1 MVEVEAEAKE
11 AGEVAVPIAPTST
24 GAYDPNVEPPYGWVV
39 CIAMHLINGFTWGII
54 ASYGVYLSYYINHET
69 FPGASDLDFAFVGG
83 VNFATALLCAPI
95 VNVSIRLFGTKFP
108 MYCGCFLF
116 AGGFIAASFATKF
129 WHLILTQGILVG
141 LGVGCCWLPA
151 TPLLPSWFNRNRS
164 LAQGIAAAGSG
175 VGGIIFSAATTPMI
189 ENLSLAWSLRIIG
202 IVSFGVLFIATVL
215 MRDRNATIK
224 PRLKAFD
231 IALLR
236 RYRVWLLIGY
246 SFFSISGYII
256 CTYTLSAFALSL
268 GLSQHQGG
276 IVTTVLNVGTAIG
289 RPGIGVLSDRFGRMT
304 VASGLTAV
312 NTLMVFAVWIPT
324 TSFGLLLFLAFV
336 LGITAGVYWGTIAP
350 LCAEVVELKE
360 LPTTLGLMWL
370 SVSMPALFSEAI
382 ALGIRQPHHHR
393 PYLWPEIY
401 TGITFLLASLFMLEL
416 KRQKWGLFVRERHR
430 DICFRLSRPRNDIV
444 ERMPVTEILL
454 LRHGHRLAWTLN
466 PVTGEYTSNHPFP
479 TGLPADPPLASHGV
493 QQARETARHLGKVL
507 EEVVKTD
514 RVRIYS
520 SLFYRCLETLRPTVE
535 TLREISLPTTTPAQH
550 RHLKVRGERGIGEWF
565 GRAWFVQPKPAEPSR
580 LRKEFFP
587 WLDDEYV
594 SRVVPPEHGERI
606 VPLHD
611 RVARA
616 LAHIVQD
623 VDEEYHRS
631 GRGDEEVTLLLCGHA
646 AQIIASGR
654 ALTGQVPDDLD
665 EEDFKCF
672 TCGISKFTRRQV
684 PGTGEPYYDDDWRNS
699 GGVAGGWDCILNSD
713 CSHLSQ
719 GEERGWHFHGD
730 ESFDSY
736 EAPTGMG
743 IGIRPT
749 NGGSSYSKL

>member
-141 LGVGCCWLPA
+141 LG
-151 TPLLPSWFNRNRS
+151 
-164 LAQGIAAAGSG
+164 GIAAAGSG

-370 SVSMPALFSEAI
+370 SVSMPAL
-382 ALGIRQPHHHR
+382 L
-393 PYLWPEIY
+393 
-401 TGITFLLASLFMLEL
+401 
-416 KRQKWGLFVRERHR
+416 
-430 DICFRLSRPRNDIV
+430 
-444 ERMPVTEILL
+444 
-454 LRHGHRLAWTLN
+454 
-466 PVTGEYTSNHPFP
+466 
-479 TGLPADPPLASHGV
+479 
-493 QQARETARHLGKVL
+493 
-507 EEVVKTD
+507 
-514 RVRIYS
+514 
-520 SLFYRCLETLRPTVE
+520 
-535 TLREISLPTTTPAQH
+535 
-550 RHLKVRGERGIGEWF
+550 RGERGIGEWF

-665 EEDFKCF
+665 EDDFKCF